1 MFEKWELIK
10 QTCQKIVFF
19 FKAAVVSKSNKS
31 EDATVLTIIF
41 QGDFIDLELSFFS
54 SSVLTTVF
62 LLCLCNAY
70 YNVIFF
76 YMRKYTA

>member
-31 EDATVLTIIF
+31 EDATLLTIIF
-41 QGDFIDLELSFFS
+41 QGDFIGLELSFFS
-54 SSVLTTVF
+54 SILTTVF
-62 LLCLCNAY
+62 LLCLCNVY

-76 YMRKYTA
+76 YVRKYTA